1 MSRNSYTQEIP
12 YKMNQ
17 QQFEFMKNMSKDYES
32 LGEQIGILLNEK
44 QACYGNA
51 FGKMEEVFKILY
63 PSGIATH
70 QYKDVLTLARILDKV
85 FRITNLPED
94 RKDTMG
100 EEPYKDIAGYAIL
113 ALADYQQ

>member
-1 MSRNSYTQEIP
+1 
-12 YKMNQ
+12 MNQ

-63 PSGIATH
+63 PSGIAIH